1 MTLPSPPPD
10 VDLQD
15 TQVPRIL
22 GVNIATFILAVIA
35 ISLRFIARRL
45 TRLPYWWD
53 DWLMLPAIVC
63 WSECSISRPSSANG
77 AVGSGGHYDVC
88 DNHL

>member
-1 MTLPSPPPD
+1 MALPPPPPGI
-10 VDLQD
+10 DLRA

-22 GVNIATFILAVIA
+22 GVNIATFALAVMA
-35 ISLRFIARRL
+35 ICLRFIARRL

-63 WSECSISRPSSANG
+63 
-77 AVGSGGHYDVC
+77 
-88 DNHL
+88 